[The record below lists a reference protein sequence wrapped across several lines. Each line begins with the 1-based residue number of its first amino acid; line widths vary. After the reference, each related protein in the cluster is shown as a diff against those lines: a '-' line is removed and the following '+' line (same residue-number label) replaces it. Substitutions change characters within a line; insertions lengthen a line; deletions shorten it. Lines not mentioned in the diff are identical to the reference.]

1 MLQMLRNKAFVL
13 VVRDLCILCDFNA
26 SFCFR
31 RAQIQAAFEAVDTNK
46 DNFIDPDE
54 AKAVL
59 LPKGYTEQQIE
70 DRFAQFDR
78 DRDGLLNYHEYA
90 AFYDVP
96 IN

>member
-1 MLQMLRNKAFVL
+1 MICLLYNLKA
-13 VVRDLCILCDFNA
+13 LC
-26 SFCFR
+26 FCR
-31 RAQIQAAFEAVDTNK
+31 RAQIQAAFEAVDRNK

-59 LPKGYTEQQIE
+59 LPKGYSEQQIE